1 MLYVRRGSRERQ
13 LSRTPFDG
21 GVGVPREAL
30 REATNTKEGRDRR
43 RATHESTPPCLE
55 HPGRLVGGTQAATL
69 EALGVEE
76 TYDVAVDTCS
86 ELIRSTRMGDPE
98 REAVDPAQLPLVQV
112 D

>member
-1 MLYVRRGSRERQ
+1 M
-13 LSRTPFDG
+13 
-21 GVGVPREAL
+21 
-30 REATNTKEGRDRR
+30 
-43 RATHESTPPCLE
+43 
-55 HPGRLVGGTQAATL
+55 GGTQAATL